1 MKTDNQ
7 RRSDNFE
14 DRGRG
19 GSGGGG
25 RGRGGGGVGAQALF
39 SVVRRLGFRGT
50 VIAAIPVGL
59 LLLLNPCNV
68 RSVAL
73 SMLFGEVPTM
83 DPTASTGPVGAKVCD
98 TQAAA
103 CDFSARILGATE
115 DVWNEQFQLGHL
127 PAYGV
132 TVTAYQEPT
141 LVVFTDHV
149 DTSCG
154 NTPSS
159 VGPFYCPADRK
170 LYIDPSFYA
179 VMAGRLKAP
188 GDFAQAY
195 VIGHE
200 VGHHIQNLIGANRI
214 KVEGETDNQTSVR
227 AELQA
232 DCFSGVWANRKRDE
246 LHVDNSDV
254 AEALTAA
261 HAIGD
266 DTLGNGDAKNF
277 THGTSAQRMT
287 WFRRGYETG
296 DARQCDTFAEQDY
309 RRL

>member
-19 GSGGGG
+19 SGGGG
-25 RGRGGGGVGAQALF
+25 RRGGGVGGQALF
-39 SVVRRLGFRGT
+39 AVVRRLGLRGT
-50 VIAAIPVGL
+50 LIAAIPVGL

-68 RSVAL
+68 RAVAL
-73 SMLFGEVPTM
+73 SLLFGEVPT
-83 DPTASTGPVGAKVCD
+83 TAGTSTGPVGAKVCD

-115 DVWNEQFQLGHL
+115 DVWNEQFRQGRL
-127 PAYGV
+127 PNYGV
-132 TVTAYQEPT
+132 AIGTYQEPT
-141 LVVFTDHV
+141 LVVFSDVVSTA
-149 DTSCG
+149 CG
-154 NTPSS
+154 DARSS
-159 VGPFYCPADRK
+159 VGPFYCPGDRN

-179 VMAGRLKAP
+179 VMAGHLKAP

-200 VGHHIQNLIGANRI
+200 VGHHVQNLIGANRV
-214 KVEGETDNQTSVR
+214 KVDGESDNQTSVR

-232 DCFSGVWANRKRDE
+232 DCFAGVWGNIKRAE
-246 LHVDNSDV
+246 LQVDAADV

-266 DTLGNGDAKNF
+266 DALGQGDARSF
-277 THGTSAQRMT
+277 THGTSAQRMA
-287 WFRRGYETG
+287 WFRRGYESG
-296 DARQCDTFAEQDY
+296 DARLCDTFAEQDY
-309 RRL
+309 SRL